1 MIEKV
6 EMYQAVCDGCGR
18 TEEQV
23 FGSISKLTEVMIWRD
38 WHFIGDKHYCHL
50 CVEWD
55 GETRRYKPKEIKE
68 E

>member
-6 EMYQAVCDGCGR
+6 EMSQAVCDGCGR
-18 TEEQV
+18 TDEQM
-23 FGSISKLTEVMIWRD
+23 FRSKKALTQVMIWRD
-38 WHFIGDKHYCHL
+38 WHFIGNKLYCPL

-55 GETRRYKPKEIKE
+55 RETRRYKPKGIKE